1 MLEVGW
7 DGGGWAAE
15 RKRSKHER
23 YQYIAIVAI
32 YNIIELLLQRFS
44 AAGLTYSNS
53 TALNLQLEENCFMR
67 CHTKITEAVEQNKGY
82 DCKRQSETV

>member
-1 MLEVGW
+1 MEDDEQLKEKEVNMK
-7 DGGGWAAE
+7 DI
-15 RKRSKHER
+15 S
-23 YQYIAIVAI
+23 I
-32 YNIIELLLQRFS
+32 LLLWRSTISLSS

>member
-1 MLEVGW
+1 MEEDEQLKEKEVNMK
-7 DGGGWAAE
+7 DI
-15 RKRSKHER
+15 S
-23 YQYIAIVAI
+23 IVAI

-67 CHTKITEAVEQNKGY
+67 CHIKITEAVEQNKGY